1 MWFDGLF
8 AWKWN
13 VGVVDR
19 DRYSPQGKPAADI
32 MSWWIREQVFDPDSG
47 TFVPIGAEYYS

>member
-32 MSWWIREQVFDPDSG
+32 MSWWIREQVFDPDRGSTATG
-47 TFVPIGAEYYS
+47 VFG